1 MSEKH
6 MWLVYVG
13 LAGLSW
19 GTYVPLIFY
28 GGNELGGKAGSR
40 IMAILCVGLAYFFIA
55 VLFPLFLFLSGRYE
69 WPDMTSTG
77 LTFASLAGA
86 AGAIG
91 ALCVIFATKSAVE
104 SAKAAGVP
112 AGTYKLY
119 IGPLIFGLAPIINT
133 LVSMLWHPEKGNPF
147 HFGFEMPGWKLWAG
161 ILLVGLGAALVL
173 FSKEEAEADKGKP
186 APQPPAQVA
195 ITETPPALPE
205 AQP

>member
-6 MWLVYVG
+6 MWLFYVG

-28 GGNELGGKAGSR
+28 GGNELGGKPGSR
-40 IMAILCVGLAYFFIA
+40 IMAILCVGLAYFVIA
-55 VLFPLFLFLSGRYE
+55 VVFPLYLFLSGQYD
-69 WPDMTSTG
+69 WPDMTGTG

-91 ALCVIFATKSAVE
+91 ALCVIFATKSAAASE
-104 SAKAAGVP
+104 RAAGVD
-112 AGTYKLY
+112 AGTYRLY

-133 LVSMLWHPEKGNPF
+133 LVSLLWHPEKGNPF
-147 HFGFEMPGWKLWAG
+147 HFGFDMPGWKLWAG
-161 ILLVGLGAALVL
+161 IVLVGLGAALVL
-173 FSKEEAEADKGKP
+173 FSKEEVEADKKKP
-186 APQPPAQVA
+186 APPAPAQVA
-195 ITETPPALPE
+195 ITEPPPALPE